1 MKKIINGL
9 KTDDSKEIHPSPQ
22 KKKGKIQNAKVFHAF
37 LFTKGI
43 LCKRAS

>member
-22 KKKGKIQNAKVFHAF
+22 KKKRKNSKCQSIPCFSF
-37 LFTKGI
+37 YKGNFMQE
-43 LCKRAS
+43 S